1 MSISVPNCQFSLHL
15 SMIKLIHIIV
25 YRDEIMFLEMFMN
38 TVKKYS
44 RELYEKEVILK
55 AAYAFTDCAFIHLDV
70 NTKDYLVSMT
80 AKNDEPEEQLLK
92 EFENELIAQETR
104 RLVAEKTKNIREI
117 IVARALSST
126 IINMEENDDEEEDS
140 FNADEILTDWY
151 E

>member
-1 MSISVPNCQFSLHL
+1 MSIYVLKCQFSLYL

-25 YRDEIMFLEMFMN
+25 YRDEIIFLEMLMS
-38 TVKKYS
+38 TIRKYS

-55 AAYAFTDCAFIHLDV
+55 AAYAFTGCAFIHLDV
-70 NTKDYLVSMT
+70 DTKYYLISMT
-80 AKNDEPEEQLLK
+80 SKSDEPEEQLLK

-126 IINMEENDDEEEDS
+126 IINMEENDEEGEDS